1 MNSDLSFF
9 KKSKYFELLEEFATR
24 DELRQLRK
32 SKNFDADLVKLA
44 STFTRRKNWI
54 KWRNYFDKYANLEDK
69 EKLKNMIKENQK
81 IQAYFFMQQKF
92 VSAIESLAFYAQG
105 AIVAKILSYLQVAD
119 LEKIAKISTSLS
131 LIIDKYH
138 LVERRKNMGI
148 LIGKYSTNPI
158 KNGFGVTKFC
168 YYSNTMFVSVHDGH
182 KLRVYEWEGPWNPYF
197 TKKFENEITHIRC
210 LKTRYGQI
218 EERKI
223 VVVDADNNVYYFKSN
238 GYTRYIEYQ
247 NVSISKNE
255 NILDVS
261 IGIGIFFIATNLNV
275 YRILYENR
283 LPIIEKNNIILNSQ
297 ICSNIVYFWT
307 RLIYF
312 IGNDL
317 YYNGETKKITGLEGS
332 ILDYWLDV
340 NYFFVKTDISI
351 FYLKPSSSYF
361 KNFKDQLPDNYNFNP
376 LNIKKIIFDADGKN
390 ILNNTFILLNN
401 GILENLDN
409 FEKIITVIRKNVI
422 DTNFTR
428 DDKYM
433 VYVTWKD
440 DDPKWPV
447 IASPCVSCGIQSV
460 DMFGC
465 GNKCSAVYCS
475 KQCAADDWS
484 TNHSNKCK

>member
-24 DELRQLRK
+24 DELRQLQN
-32 SKNFDADLVKLA
+32 SKNFDEDLVKLA
-44 STFTRRKNWI
+44 STFIKRKNWF
-54 KWRNYFDKYANLEDK
+54 KWRNYFKKYANLKDK
-69 EKLKNMIKENQK
+69 EKLQK
-81 IQAYFFMQQKF
+81 MVNEKQIDRAYFFMQQKF
-92 VSAIESLAFYAQG
+92 ASSIESLTSYAQG
-105 AIVAKILSYLQVAD
+105 AIVAKILSYLQISD
-119 LEKIAKISTSLS
+119 LVKIAKISTSLS

-138 LVERRKNMGI
+138 LIERRKNMGI
-148 LIGKYSTNPI
+148 LVEKFFD
-158 KNGFGVTKFC
+158 GFGVTKFC
-168 YYSNTMFVSVHDGH
+168 HYSNMMFVSVHNNH
-182 KLRVYEWEGPWNPYF
+182 ELRVYEWGYNYWMLTF

-210 LKTRYGQI
+210 LKMLFGQVV
-218 EERKI
+218 ETI
-223 VVVDADNNVYYFKSN
+223 VVAVDADNNVYFFKPGSVK
-238 GYTRYIEYQ
+238 EFQ
-247 NVSISKNE
+247 SFSISKNE

-261 IGIGIFFIATNLNV
+261 ISPGNFFIATNLNV
-275 YRILYENR
+275 YSVYYEYSSK

-297 ICSNIVYFWT
+297 ICSNIVYFNT

-312 IGNDL
+312 AGNNL
-317 YYNGETKKITGLEGS
+317 YYNGDTQKIPGLEGS
-332 ILDYWLDV
+332 ILDYWLDL
-340 NYFFVKTDISI
+340 NFFFVKTDISI
-351 FYLKPSSSYF
+351 FYLRFSYF
-361 KNFKDQLPDNYNFNP
+361 QNVKDTLPDNYNFNP
-376 LNIKKIIFDADGKN
+376 LNIKKITFDIDGEKLN
-390 ILNNTFILLNN
+390 IFILSNN
-401 GILENLDN
+401 GILESLNDYDK
-409 FEKIITVIRKNVI
+409 KIIVQRKNVI

-447 IASPCVSCGIQSV
+447 IASPCVSCGIQSA